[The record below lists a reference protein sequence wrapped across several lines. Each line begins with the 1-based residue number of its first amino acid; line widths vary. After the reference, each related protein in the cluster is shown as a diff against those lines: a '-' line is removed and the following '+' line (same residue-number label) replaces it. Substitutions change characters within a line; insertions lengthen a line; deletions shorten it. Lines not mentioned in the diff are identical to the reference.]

1 MLPVYCYIHYV
12 VLMNGWACVLTC
24 HMYIP
29 VNYMGLMICEDL
41 IEGDRFALKADF
53 SEKNIILQK

>member
-29 VNYMGLMICEDL
+29 DNYMGLMIDEDL
-41 IEGDRFALKADF
+41 MKEIVCPKSRFAR
-53 SEKNIILQK
+53 KNVIIK